1 MMSRRSE
8 TAQAS
13 LTEYEARQVEEIAAW
28 KAKPPIAFAEVL
40 KQISL
45 AGANLIEKIIPDVL
59 ARMAIEKC
67 YGTAELLAGA
77 EDVMREAGVDD
88 LAELRTRPL
97 EDCDRVALSVGAVAN
112 FWATVE
118 GAATGAGGVLTT
130 ILDIPL
136 LFVLSL
142 RTILKIGH
150 AYGYPLDRKA
160 DQSFVTGVMVTALAG
175 SLVTKQERLG
185 DLREIEEL
193 LIEETQEEIV
203 AEEAL
208 SLLLQLEVFEGIP
221 AIGTISGAFLNYTY
235 MRRVDTTAR
244 RVFQERWLRD
254 NGKIDDIEPRAAHA
268 LHLVAGWPGTGRRFV
283 YSTSYGLA
291 FIAALPVCTV
301 ATLVRTVSGS
311 ERDGVADALSS
322 DRQVNGR
329 TTRADRYGL
338 VSH

>member
-1 MMSRRSE
+1 MSPRSE
-8 TAQAS
+8 TAQSS
-13 LTEYEARQVEEIAAW
+13 LTEYEARQVQEIAAW
-28 KAKPPIAFAEVL
+28 KARPPNAFAEIF
-40 KQISL
+40 KRFSL
-45 AGANLIEKIIPDVL
+45 AGANLVEKIIPDAF
-59 ARMAIEKC
+59 ARMAIENC
-67 YGTAELLAGA
+67 YGTAEFLAGA
-77 EDVMREAGVDD
+77 EDVMREAGVND

-97 EDCDRVALSVGAVAN
+97 EDCDGVALRVGAVAN

-118 GAATGAGGVLTT
+118 GAATGAGGVFTT

-136 LFVLSL
+136 LFVLSV

-150 AYGYPLDRKA
+150 AYGYPLDRKS
-160 DQSFVTGVMVTALAG
+160 DESFVMGVMVTALAG

-221 AIGTISGAFLNYTY
+221 AIGTISGAFLNFTY

-254 NGKIDDIEPRAAHA
+254 NGKVDDIEPMAAHA
-268 LHLVAGWPGTGRRFV
+268 LHLVAGWPGTGLRAV

-291 FIAALPVCTV
+291 FAAALPVCTIASLV
-301 ATLVRTVSGS
+301 QSVRGPMRDALGNALRRDGQVDVRTI
-311 ERDGVADALSS
+311 
-322 DRQVNGR
+322 
-329 TTRADRYGL
+329 RADHYRL

>member
-1 MMSRRSE
+1 MSPRSE
-8 TAQAS
+8 SAPSS
-13 LTEYEARQVEEIAAW
+13 LTEYEAQQIQEIAAW

-45 AGANLIEKIIPDVL
+45 VGANIIEKLIPDAL
-59 ARMAIEKC
+59 ARVAIENC
-67 YGTAELLAGA
+67 YGMAELLAGT
-77 EDVMREAGVDD
+77 EDVKRKAGVND

-97 EDCDRVALSVGAVAN
+97 EDCDRVALGVGAVAN

-150 AYGYPLDRKA
+150 AYGYPLDRKS

-235 MRRVDTTAR
+235 MRRVNTTAR
-244 RVFQERWLRD
+244 RMFQERWLRD
-254 NGKIDDIEPRAAHA
+254 NGKVDEIEPMPAHA
-268 LHLVAGWPGTGRRFV
+268 LHLVAGWPGTGRRVV
-283 YSTSYGLA
+283 YSTSYALA
-291 FIAALPVCTV
+291 FIAALPVCTL
-301 ATLVRTVSGS
+301 ASLVQSVSGPM
-311 ERDGVADALSS
+311 RDGLGNALRR
-322 DRQVNGR
+322 DRQVDRR
-329 TTRADRYGL
+329 TIRADRHG
-338 VSH
+338 VVWH